1 MHRCSIE
8 ETALHGLRFNSLDLQ
23 LQIGTPTFHSGLEIP
38 KFYHYDQVS
47 KLAGFYYLR
56 LK

>member
-8 ETALHGLRFNSLDLQ
+8 ETALHGFRFNSLDLQ
-23 LQIGTPTFHSGLEIP
+23 LQIGTSTFHSGLDIP

-47 KLAGFYYLR
+47 KLAGIVFVYV
-56 LK
+56 

>member
-1 MHRCSIE
+1 MHRYSIE
-8 ETALHGLRFNSLDLQ
+8 ETALHGFRFNSLDLQ

-47 KLAGFYYLR
+47 KLAGIFF
-56 LK
+56 